1 VPTFQEQDQELLFPD
16 DWEVLHYDEDNFRTQ
31 HLGEHEAVDFVAISP
46 QDQLLLIEVKDFRGY
61 STSENRTKIT
71 SGELSRSIGKKV
83 VATVAGLLAGHFRKH
98 ISSYERYAQKLAD
111 SSQSIR
117 VLALIEHSFLP
128 NDRARMA
135 LLSFTDQLK
144 SRIRWLDQA
153 HAWVGNGDELQNRF
167 GIMVQNLPRSPNLS

>member
-1 VPTFQEQDQELLFPD
+1 MLIFKEQDREFLFPD
-16 DWEVLHYDEDNFRTQ
+16 GWEVLHYDEDNYRTK

-46 QDQLLLIEVKDFRGY
+46 QGQLLLIEVKDFRGY
-61 STSENRTKIT
+61 SSQNREKIT
-71 SGELSRSIGKKV
+71 SGELFRSIGKKV
-83 VATVAGLLAGHFRKH
+83 VATVAGLLAGHFRKQ
-98 ISSYERYAQKLAD
+98 ISSYERYAHKLAD